1 MQITPPALEA
11 APPPDTDA
19 DTEVPMTMPEVT
31 AEMVLAILAA
41 NDLAHAGTET
51 KEV

>member
-11 APPPDTDA
+11 APPPDTL
-19 DTEVPMTMPEVT
+19 TEPEMPMTMPEVT
-31 AEMVLAILAA
+31 AEMVLAILEA